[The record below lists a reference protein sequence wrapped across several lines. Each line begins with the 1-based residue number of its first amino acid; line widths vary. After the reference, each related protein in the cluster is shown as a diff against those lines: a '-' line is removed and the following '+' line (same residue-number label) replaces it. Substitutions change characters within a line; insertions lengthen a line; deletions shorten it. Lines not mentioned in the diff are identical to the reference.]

1 MSVTPTQPAW
11 TPVYVPWIYVSP
23 SGRQW
28 VYAHVQREP
37 DGYSVTVWRRQ
48 GRYQRAVYPTL
59 ADART
64 ATDAMAAACAAAG
77 WTDVD
82 RSCVPHRGWVIRHRY
97 DDRDT

>member
-28 VYAHVQREP
+28 VYAHVQHERGEAW
-37 DGYSVTVWRRQ
+37 SVTVWRRQ
-48 GRYQRAVYPTL
+48 GRYRRAVSPTL

-77 WTDVD
+77 LDG
-82 RSCVPHRGWVIRHRY
+82 RRALLRAAPGLGHPAPLR
-97 DDRDT
+97 